1 VNLLNVQRVYVQ
13 YLDRLEMPSKK
24 IHNTICSE
32 INDINEII
40 YSLDENLKNIY
51 FRNLEQFV
59 FLTASYVR
67 ALKYL
72 VTSMTIRGYFDFEI
86 NSAIELLALFNKHKI
101 IFKNYKLA
109 ALLSEYIISEL
120 TGEQMYIMKLLTSV
134 NGISKAT
141 IRRWYKKVKEIT
153 GKEIDIILDRLLDEY
168 SKEFKS
174 LFNKNE

>member
-1 VNLLNVQRVYVQ
+1 
-13 YLDRLEMPSKK
+13 
-24 IHNTICSE
+24 
-32 INDINEII
+32 
-40 YSLDENLKNIY
+40 
-51 FRNLEQFV
+51 
-59 FLTASYVR
+59 
-67 ALKYL
+67 
-72 VTSMTIRGYFDFEI
+72 
-86 NSAIELLALFNKHKI
+86 LALFNKHKI